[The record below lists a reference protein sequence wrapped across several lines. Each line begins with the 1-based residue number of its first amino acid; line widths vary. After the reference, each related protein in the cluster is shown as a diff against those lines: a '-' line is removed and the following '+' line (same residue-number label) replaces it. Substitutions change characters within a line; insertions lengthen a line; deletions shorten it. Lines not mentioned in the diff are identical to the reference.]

1 MADRTFSRR
10 QFLRLT
16 AGAAMGLTVATALP
30 PRTVQADET
39 PPPSLPQVSDILD
52 DPEVQ
57 KWIATGFG
65 PLFVAGR
72 FLDTFGRNLAFENLP
87 ASLKLKY
94 LRAGTEWKTWPE
106 AQAIYKT
113 IPAQVRA
120 AGPDALWKFHKGQD
134 WSHIVPRALE
144 GPTTAKNGIWWTAG
158 KNRSLGPN
166 PMSAVD
172 MADARNLVHNAAI
185 RATIVQTA
193 KAMGMGAL
201 AGVIIVGMLSSLE
214 IGLQYAEGKITRQEM
229 IEEIL
234 NRTVLAGSASFVI
247 TGLIVGLP
255 LMFPFLI
262 PVITPVLFI
271 LQIVGLVFL
280 VGYSLLL
287 VKGWWD
293 VLNDQGLLDGFNDVV
308 GSVENA
314 LSELDDSVYDND
326 LSVVGMYRPV
336 VAQQLGKDRA
346 WKMPVFQQIGI
357 EEAWGWV
364 AAKSQLVGEKAT
376 DVVSFLKRWN
386 SDPLELNVE
395 VTGVRQSIGRVVASE
410 FWVVIA
416 KSQLVGEKATG
427 IVSSLEGWNYDTPE
441 LNVEVTEIG
450 DSIRRV
456 VASEFGNANSTAKAM
471 RRSISEYRE
480 SANLKGANLPLAVS

>member
-1 MADRTFSRR
+1 MA
-10 QFLRLT
+10 
-16 AGAAMGLTVATALP
+16 LTVATALP

-87 ASLKLKY
+87 APLKLKY
-94 LRAGTEWKTWPE
+94 LHAGTEWKTWPE

-158 KNRSLGPN
+158 ENRSLGPN

-172 MADARNLVHNAAI
+172 IADARNLVHNAAI

-293 VLNDQGLLDGFNDVV
+293 VLNDQGLLDGLNDVV
-308 GSVENA
+308 GSAENA
-314 LSELDDSVYDND
+314 LGKMHDSVTGDV
-326 LSVVGMYRPV
+326 LSFVRKWVDQ
-336 VAQQLGKDRA
+336 VAQVFGIKGA
-346 WKMPVFQQIGI
+346 WQMLVDLFQQMGV
-357 EEAWGWV
+357 EEAWIWI
-364 AAKSQLVGEKAT
+364 AARTPLV
-376 DVVSFLKRWN
+376 R
-386 SDPLELNVE
+386 
-395 VTGVRQSIGRVVASE
+395 
-410 FWVVIA
+410 
-416 KSQLVGEKATG
+416 EKATG
-427 IVSSLEGWNYDTPE
+427 IVSSLKGWNYDTLE

-450 DSIRRV
+450 QSIGRV
-456 VASEFGNANSTAKAM
+456 VSSEFRNANSTAKEM
-471 RRSISEYRE
+471 RHSISEYRK